1 MRLGRSGLGSNPSR
15 ETNFNG
21 LVVITGAQGLCKPR
35 VGVRF
40 PVGPPILSEKMG
52 RRTNHFD
59 HEAYYASKSMK
70 ELQEYLKTAE
80 EFSEKYPQFKVGWYN
95 EYIHM
100 LKLRIAERIGKK
112 G

>member
-1 MRLGRSGLGSNPSR
+1 
-15 ETNFNG
+15 
-21 LVVITGAQGLCKPR
+21 
-35 VGVRF
+35 
-40 PVGPPILSEKMG
+40 MG

-80 EFSEKYPQFKVGWYN
+80 EFSEKYPQFKVGWHN